1 MNRSKATRSSKCRNV
16 LLAGLLFALVCGA
29 GVAPPSSAQRRKTIA
44 AAPGTVVFAVTKG
57 VDAEHALIDPIVVI
71 SSDGR
76 YVMPVSGESGQSD
89 LTRFAAA
96 QYSAGRAYRV
106 LSGGGEAGSLT
117 IKEASAGECQP
128 AAATAVLQTTAKIG
142 GNVMAL
148 ATDSA
153 TLGRTPSSRRAPD
166 SEERAAAI
174 ALAEKI
180 YKRKGVGA
188 DALQRDLTVINL
200 TATDLDRDNKSELI
214 GSFVVKTGRDTR
226 DTLFLI
232 AEKQGRDYGIG
243 LEKYERIK
251 AGEMMDG
258 SAIDSVGAS
267 GLLTELFIDQL
278 DVDNRDTA
286 EVFTVSMSF
295 EGTHY
300 AIYRKQLGRWR
311 GVYQFYSYRCGY

>member
-1 MNRSKATRSSKCRNV
+1 M
-16 LLAGLLFALVCGA
+16 
-29 GVAPPSSAQRRKTIA
+29 
-44 AAPGTVVFAVTKG
+44 PGTVVFAVTKG
-57 VDAEHALIDPIVVI
+57 IDVEHALIDPIVVI
-71 SSDGR
+71 NGDGR
-76 YVMPVSGESGQSD
+76 YAMPVSGESGQAD

-96 QYSAGRAYRV
+96 QYRPGRTYRV

-117 IKEASAGECQP
+117 VKESGAGECLP
-128 AAATAVLQTTAKIG
+128 AAATATLQTPAKIG

-148 ATDSA
+148 ASDSA
-153 TLGRTPSSRRAPD
+153 TFGRVPSSRRAPD
-166 SEERAAAI
+166 AVERAAAI
-174 ALAEKI
+174 ALAEKV
-180 YKRKGVGA
+180 YKQKGVGA
-188 DALQRDLTVINL
+188 SALQRDLAIINL
-200 TATDLDRDNKSELI
+200 TATDLDRDNRAELI

-232 AEKQGRDYGIG
+232 AEWQGRNYGVG
-243 LEKYERIK
+243 LEKHERVR
-251 AGEMMDG
+251 ASEMMDP
-258 SAIDSVGAS
+258 SAIGNVGAS

-278 DVDNRDTA
+278 DVDGRDAA